1 MMEVHGTCQ
10 KCGQYVLVQV
20 DEDATEEEVNEA
32 ATLTCGCKGSQEEK
46 ELKESIGKC
55 RENIKTIFGKG
66 RIAEILQDAA
76 EDVRSGEIEQMTLKL
91 DKRTTAKLWVDASG
105 KVAVE
110 KKIIQKVSANA

>member
-1 MMEVHGTCQ
+1 M
-10 KCGQYVLVQV
+10 LVQV
-20 DEDATEEEVNEA
+20 NEDATEEEVNEA
-32 ATLTCGCKGSQEEK
+32 ATLACGCKESRAEK
-46 ELKESIGKC
+46 ELQESIGKC

-66 RIAEILQDAA
+66 RVAEILQDAV
-76 EDVRSGEIEQMTLKL
+76 ESVRSGEIEQMTLKL